1 MTMPE
6 IPVKR
11 FLIASDFDQT
21 LSFNDSG
28 LVLSEMLGISGF
40 EARVAG
46 LARSNLV
53 QQGGELAYLIRHDP
67 EFRIVR
73 REHLI
78 EAGRR
83 VRLKG
88 AIPALSDFLNRG
100 TQGYQF
106 SFFVISA
113 APREIV
119 IAALDGVIPADHIY
133 GTELQF
139 DAHSGEVRA
148 ISRVPAGYGKVSVI
162 EELEKRLGITS
173 DRVIYVGDGSSDVH
187 VMLHVNNHD
196 GFTIAVSENKQLA
209 GIAKS
214 TVLSDSAFSI
224 VVPILD
230 QLLHWRTGDIRN
242 LFETYGF
249 TLDEW
254 EKDRTDRMRIGQH
267 LDTLRPAKAVA
278 M

>member
-1 MTMPE
+1 MPMPE

-46 LARSNLV
+46 LAQSNLV
-53 QQGGELAYLIRHDP
+53 QEGGWLAYLIRHDP

-119 IAALDGVIPADHIY
+119 MAAVDGVIPADHIY

-173 DRVIYVGDGSSDVH
+173 DRVIYVGDRSSDVH

-230 QLLHWRTGDIRN
+230 QLLHGRTGDIRN
-242 LFETYGF
+242 LSETCGF
-249 TLDEW
+249 TLEEW
-254 EKDRTDRMRIGQH
+254 EKYRTDRTRIGQH